1 MEYGSGQFEPSQ
13 VEPSSPLRGK
23 LSLIV
28 AVGVVAIVLIFLPA
42 YRIFFAVSLGIG
54 IVVAAIL
61 HLWNKYRPLK
71 EEDIVNNKRPLG
83 LD

>member
-1 MEYGSGQFEPSQ
+1 MEYGSGQI
-13 VEPSSPLRGK
+13 EPSSPLRGK

-54 IVVAAIL
+54 VVVAAIL
-61 HLWNKYRPLK
+61 HLRNKYRPLK